1 MKIIETALQVLND
14 EIDGINLL
22 KKFFDSNFEHAVKT
36 IFDSNGKVIVTGV
49 GKSGHVGRKI
59 SATLSSTGTPSFFI
73 HPTEASHGDMG
84 MIEKNDVILAISW
97 SGETTELGDIVRFAH
112 ENKNKLIGL
121 SSNKNSHLANS
132 SDIALNLP
140 NAKEACPNGLAPT
153 TSTTMQ
159 LIVGDALA
167 ISLLNIRDFNK
178 DNFRSLHP
186 GGRLGAILAKV
197 SDIMHI
203 DDEIPVLNKGSKMS
217 EAIIKISEK
226 GFGCIGI
233 ILEDK
238 LIGIITDGDL
248 RRHMGP
254 EMLDKSVEEIMTK
267 DPISIPKQLLV
278 SEALELINKQG
289 VQGLF
294 ITDNEKKPLGFVH
307 FHDLIKVIKNW
318 SII

>member
-14 EIDGINLL
+14 EIEGINLL
-22 KKFFDSNFEHAVKT
+22 KEFFDTNFEEAVNI
-36 IFDSNGKVIVTGV
+36 IFKSKGKVIVTGV
-49 GKSGHVGRKI
+49 GKSGHIGRKI

-84 MIEKNDVILAISW
+84 MIEKNDVIFAISW

-112 ENKNKLIGL
+112 ENNNKLIGL
-121 SSNKNSHLANS
+121 SSNKNSHLAKS
-132 SDIALNLP
+132 SNIALNLP

-159 LIVGDALA
+159 LIVGDAIA
-167 ISLLNIRDFNK
+167 ISLLNMRDFDK

-186 GGRLGAILAKV
+186 GGRLGSILARV
-197 SDIMHI
+197 RDIMHVGE
-203 DDEIPVLNKGSKMS
+203 EIPILNKGCKMS

-233 ILEDK
+233 TSNDE

-254 EMLDKSVEEIMTK
+254 EMLEKNVEEIMTK
-267 DPISIPKQLLV
+267 NPLSISEDLLV
-278 SEALELINKQG
+278 SEALKIINNQSI
-289 VQGLF
+289 QGLF
-294 ITDNEKKPLGFVH
+294 ITNKNNIPIGFVH
-307 FHDLIKVIKNW
+307 FHDLIKVLKD
-318 SII
+318 

>member
-22 KKFFDSNFEHAVKT
+22 KKFFDSNFEDAVKT
-36 IFDSNGKVIVTGV
+36 IFDSNGKVVVSGV

-59 SATLSSTGTPSFFI
+59 SATLSI
-73 HPTEASHGDMG
+73 R
-84 MIEKNDVILAISW
+84 K
-97 SGETTELGDIVRFAH
+97 VRYSLSKKKSYRKGSRKAR
-112 ENKNKLIGL
+112 GL
-121 SSNKNSHLANS
+121 SNTLNNVSTRLSSKKNSHLAKS

-167 ISLLNIRDFNK
+167 ISLLNIRDFDK

-186 GGRLGAILAKV
+186 GGSLGAILAKV
-197 SDIMHI
+197 RDIMHI

-233 ILEDK
+233 ILEEK

-254 EMLDKSVEEIMTK
+254 EMLNKNVEEIMTK
-267 DPISIPKQLLV
+267 NPISIPKELLV

-294 ITDNEKKPLGFVH
+294 ITNNEKKPLGFVH
-307 FHDLIKVIKNW
+307 FHDLIKVIKN
-318 SII
+318 